1 MKSEPVYTSSSSV
14 SASLSNLALAI
25 QSNQESH
32 NQHLHTLYFRFLNE
46 LNHILCLQQQQQRQ
60 PTNPLKYSQSCRRT
74 NDLLPFDYSRSITP
88 SSVTITSSSNGNS
101 LEPIYIRTNSYLN
114 STLIRKARLA
124 QLRDDT
130 VILY

>member
-1 MKSEPVYTSSSSV
+1 LKSEPVYTSSSSV

-25 QSNQESH
+25 QSNQQPH
-32 NQHLHTLYFRFLNE
+32 NEHLHTLYFRFLNE
-46 LNHILCLQQQQQRQ
+46 LNHILCLQQQQRQ

-88 SSVTITSSSNGNS
+88 SSITTSNENS
-101 LEPIYIRTNSYLN
+101 LQPIYIRTNSYLN